1 MTKTCIGQGWSGNH
15 SRILVIHMEN
25 KILHYRKERNGV
37 SCSYV
42 KKKKSFETSNPVVP
56 KVLIYHIK
64 YVLLYF
70 KVNKGIKKCDTVYK
84 NFLESFVFVIFHS
97 AI

>member
-1 MTKTCIGQGWSGNH
+1 
-15 SRILVIHMEN
+15 MEWKSFKN
-25 KILHYRKERNGV
+25 FSNTYGKQNSSLQKRKKWCFMLICKE
-37 SCSYV
+37 
-42 KKKKSFETSNPVVP
+42 KKSFETSNPVVP
-56 KVLIYHIK
+56 KVLIYYIK
-64 YVLLYF
+64 YVLIYF